1 MMFEKFEGQA
11 EQLLHQYLDA
21 IVTTT

>member
-11 EQLLHQYLDA
+11 EQLLHQYLDG
-21 IVTTT
+21 IVTPT